1 MAEQRNEPSL
11 TRSEYPGL
19 HALFDEMLAGG
30 QNARL
35 AAKMFVRSL
44 VSVNDQ
50 RRQQQEQADL
60 AVAKIARLTDTD
72 LMLFLSSFGQYLL
85 REDLQRRR
93 ARRRRA

>member
-1 MAEQRNEPSL
+1 MAEQHNEPSL

-44 VSVNDQ
+44 CSVSDQ
-50 RRQQQEQADL
+50 RRQQQEAQAD
-60 AVAKIARLTDTD
+60 
-72 LMLFLSSFGQYLL
+72 G
-85 REDLQRRR
+85 
-93 ARRRRA
+93 